1 MRRWYIFASLA
12 SLYFFVYFHRV
23 APAVIAFDLMQ
34 EFEASSGILGLMS
47 AAYFYTY
54 AIVQIPI
61 GVLSDSLGAR
71 KTVTVFSFIAFI
83 GTILFAFA
91 RDIQMLAIGRALI
104 GLGLGG
110 VFIPTL
116 KVIAEWFLPNE
127 FATLNGLL
135 VAIGNLG
142 GLVAS
147 APLALLTLALGWR
160 SSFSLI
166 ASVTLI
172 LTAIAWLVV
181 RDSPSS
187 SKFEERFEV
196 KQAILTVFKK
206 KEFWLLAIVAF
217 LSYGTLMSFQGLWG
231 GPFLIESY
239 KFDKAT
245 AGGILMFT
253 AIGVIIGCPLGGLL
267 SDRYFTSRRSIFIF
281 GVLLYTI
288 AWLPLAFTQ
297 DSLSFPSLSLI
308 CFTLGLAFGISFIM
322 LAIAKEMF
330 PKQIAG
336 TALGCLNIFFFLGA
350 AGYQS
355 SMGYLLLNGY
365 GTMFKFFLGSMI
377 LALLAAMLVREKI
390 LC

>member
-1 MRRWYIFASLA
+1 MHRWHRWYIFASLA
-12 SLYFFVYFHRV
+12 SLYFWVYFHRV
-23 APAVIAFDLMQ
+23 APAVVALDLME
-34 EFEASSGILGLMS
+34 EFEASSAILGLMS

-61 GVLSDSLGAR
+61 GVLSDSLGTR
-71 KTVTVFSFIAFI
+71 KTVTLFSLIAFI

-91 RDIQMLAIGRALI
+91 SDIQILTLGRALI
-104 GLGLGG
+104 GFGVGG

-116 KVIAEWFLPNE
+116 KVIAEWFLPSD

-135 VAIGNLG
+135 VAVGNLG

-147 APLALLTLALGWR
+147 APLAILVLAFGWR
-160 SSFSLI
+160 SSFAVI
-166 ASVTLI
+166 ASITLI
-172 LTAIAWLVV
+172 LTSIAWLVV
-181 RDSPSS
+181 RDSPFDYS
-187 SKFEERFEV
+187 FAPQRFEV
-196 KQAILTVFKK
+196 KHAILTIFKK
-206 KEFWLLAIVAF
+206 REFWLLAIVAF

-253 AIGVIIGCPLGGLL
+253 AIGVIIGCPLGGVL
-267 SDRYFTSRRSIFIF
+267 DRYLAKRPIFIF

-297 DSLSFPSLSLI
+297 NSLSLSTLSLI

-336 TALGCLNIFFFLGA
+336 TALGSLNIFFFLGA
-350 AGYQS
+350 ASFQS
-355 SMGYLLLNGY
+355 SLGYFDSY
-365 GTMFKFFLGSMI
+365 SAMFKFCLGSMAI
-377 LALLAAMLVREKI
+377 ASLAVVFAGKNLS
-390 LC
+390 

>member
-12 SLYFFVYFHRV
+12 SLYFWVYFHRV
-23 APAVIAFDLMQ
+23 APAVVALDLMQ
-34 EFEASSGILGLMS
+34 EFEASSAILGLMS
-47 AAYFYTY
+47 ATYFYTY

-61 GVLSDSLGAR
+61 GVFSDSLGAR
-71 KTVTVFSFIAFI
+71 KTVTLFSLIAFI

-91 RDIQMLAIGRALI
+91 SDIQILTLGRALI
-104 GLGLGG
+104 GFGVGG

-116 KVIAEWFLPNE
+116 KVIAEWFLPSE

-142 GLVAS
+142 GLAAS
-147 APLALLTLALGWR
+147 APLAILVLAFGWR
-160 SSFSLI
+160 SSFAVI
-166 ASVTLI
+166 ASITLI

-181 RDSPSS
+181 RDSPLAPSFS
-187 SKFEERFEV
+187 PQRFEV
-196 KQAILTVFKK
+196 KHAILTIFKK
-206 KEFWLLAIVAF
+206 REFWLLAIVAF

-231 GPFLIESY
+231 GPFLIEVY

-253 AIGVIIGCPLGGLL
+253 AIGVIIGCPLGGVL
-267 SDRYFTSRRSIFIF
+267 DRYLAKRPIFIF

-297 DSLSFPSLSLI
+297 NSLSFSSLSLI

-322 LAIAKEMF
+322 LPLAKEMF
-330 PKQIAG
+330 PKEIVG
-336 TALGCLNIFFFLGA
+336 TALGSLNIFFFLGA
-350 AGYQS
+350 ACFQS
-355 SMGYLLLNGY
+355 SLGYLFY
-365 GTMFKFFLGSMI
+365 DYATMFKFSLGSMM
-377 LALLAAMLVREKI
+377 LALLAAVFVREKS